1 VAKDVKLVAVR
12 VLDCGGSG
20 SWSGVIDGIDWVV
33 ENHQDGALAVAN
45 MSLGGGASAAVDAAV
60 SNAIADGITFAVAAG
75 NSNADACRF
84 SPARVLA
91 ALTVGA
97 TTSSDAKASYSNF
110 GKCVDLFA
118 PGSSITSAWIGGNAT
133 TNTISGTSM
142 ATPHVA
148 GVVALA
154 LAAGKGAAAV
164 VDGSTRGKV
173 IGLGSKKTGATPNLL
188 LYTEY

>member
-1 VAKDVKLVAVR
+1 
-12 VLDCGGSG
+12 
-20 SWSGVIDGIDWVV
+20 
-33 ENHQDGALAVAN
+33 
-45 MSLGGGASAAVDAAV
+45 MSLGGGASAAVDTAV

-84 SPARVLA
+84 SPARVPA

-97 TTSSDAKASYSNF
+97 TTSSDAKASYSNY

-118 PGSSITSAWIGGNAT
+118 PGSAITSAWIGDNGA

-154 LAAGKGAAAV
+154 LKAGYAASAV
-164 VDGSTRGKV
+164 VDRSTPGKV
-173 IGLGSKKTGATPNLL
+173 TGLGSRKTGAIANVLL
-188 LYTEY
+188 FTDY